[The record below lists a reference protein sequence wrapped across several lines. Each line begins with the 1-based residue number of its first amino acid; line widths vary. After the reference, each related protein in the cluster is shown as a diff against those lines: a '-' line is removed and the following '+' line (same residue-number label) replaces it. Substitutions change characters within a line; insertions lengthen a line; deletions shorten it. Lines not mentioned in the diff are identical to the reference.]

1 MFDRIYALVAS
12 LSWTKSLHE
21 LSFFINTDML
31 TFMHP
36 CTNSV
41 LYILIASPLLTGM
54 DNQGDGKLLRPVR
67 LPACC
72 LDVGSVD
79 ADMSYKL
86 VIMTGDGELLLVEA
100 NGSELSLAVAHVEF
114 NGRVFG
120 FKDDFF

>member
-1 MFDRIYALVAS
+1 
-12 LSWTKSLHE
+12 
-21 LSFFINTDML
+21 
-31 TFMHP
+31 
-36 CTNSV
+36 
-41 LYILIASPLLTGM
+41 M